1 MSDPYLNIVALH
13 GLLLKAVIKLTKL
26 DDLITA
32 VCAVYS
38 GVYVAA
44 VVHHADRV
52 LVTDDGRIPM
62 VEVDDAVSVKDASF
76 MTDYYWLLKVGK
88 LFSANV
94 HFCVHLDLILLS
106 MHFVATTSCCE
117 FCARTYYAAR
127 LARALYVIATLYTWQ
142 VACTWKDVER
152 LRGRLERICSSETL
166 QFRYRLLQAVAQL
179 QVV

>member
-1 MSDPYLNIVALH
+1 MVYIHSFISTLCTRTAVSPAVIRIYFWKLSPMSDPYLNIVALH
-13 GLLLKAVIKLTKL
+13 GLLLKTVIKLTKL

-127 LARALYVIATLYTWQ
+127 LAG
-142 VACTWKDVER
+142 E
-152 LRGRLERICSSETL
+152 
-166 QFRYRLLQAVAQL
+166 
-179 QVV
+179 